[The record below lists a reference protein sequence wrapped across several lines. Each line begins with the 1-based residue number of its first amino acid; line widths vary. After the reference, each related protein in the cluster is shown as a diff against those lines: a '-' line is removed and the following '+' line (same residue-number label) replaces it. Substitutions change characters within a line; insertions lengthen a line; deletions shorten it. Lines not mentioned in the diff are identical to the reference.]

1 MGGNNIK
8 PLDINSAMEIRCI
21 LNFVIGNL
29 QGMQLIIN
37 DEAINECLKD
47 NESRLEEA
55 LLLFKHK

>member
-37 DEAINECLKD
+37 DEAINESLKD

-55 LLLFKHK
+55 LLLFKQE